1 MSVDPDQMMAGVG
14 AELRRHYAPEIAA
27 LKLRAARRRR
37 RHRIMAGTL
46 AAAVLAAGA
55 TLSLGWRSVAAPA
68 TAPLTL
74 MLADDIRVD
83 LDAGAAVELPLV
95 PWRHQARV
103 LRGTVLFDI
112 RHDDARPFHVLSQ
125 DARLTDLGTRFL
137 VEHEPLSVA
146 VYDGK
151 VQVETAQG
159 LAAAISPGHAV
170 AIGHDAITPR
180 PLPDEALTTA
190 WRDGL
195 LRFRDAPLS
204 EVAARLSR
212 YRSLPVRVGDG
223 ALNTLRV
230 NGVFRIDDMDG
241 ALATLEQALPL
252 QARHTPDATILVARS
267 NRATA
272 PALR

>member
-1 MSVDPDQMMAGVG
+1 MSVDPDQMIAGAG

-46 AAAVLAAGA
+46 AAAVLAAGI

-74 MLADDIRVD
+74 MLADGIRVD
-83 LDAGAAVELPLV
+83 LDAGAAVEIPLLS
-95 PWRHQARV
+95 WRHQARV

-112 RHDDARPFHVLSQ
+112 RHDDTRPFHVLSR

-137 VEHEPLSVA
+137 VKHDPLSVA

-151 VQVETAQG
+151 VLVETAQG
-159 LAAAISPGHAV
+159 LAATVSPGHAV
-170 AIGHDAITPR
+170 TIGHDAITPR
-180 PLPDEALTTA
+180 PLPDESTTA

-195 LRFRDAPLS
+195 LKFRDTPLP
-204 EVAARLSR
+204 EVAAQLSR
-212 YRSLPVRVGDG
+212 YRTLPVRVGETT
-223 ALNTLRV
+223 LNTLRV